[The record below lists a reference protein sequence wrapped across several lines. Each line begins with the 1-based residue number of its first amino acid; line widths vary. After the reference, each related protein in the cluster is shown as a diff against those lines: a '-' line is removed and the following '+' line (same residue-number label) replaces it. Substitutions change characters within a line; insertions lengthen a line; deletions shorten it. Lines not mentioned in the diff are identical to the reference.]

1 MQSEAAPAKTTERS
15 RMIKT
20 ASMIA
25 VALVGVAALA
35 TVALLQSA
43 PREEMTA
50 AKGATAL
57 KYGMTVAFETVYNDY
72 ITVSSEGRIRSGAYH
87 GDNDNI
93 KLVSPKGKKGA
104 INYGDSVVLMGTNGK
119 YFLVRYSGQVVCR
132 ANVISA
138 ETNFKMLGGSGPV
151 QLNDVIMLK
160 SEFGY
165 LTVSPDGST
174 SLDQDARAIQKLVVA
189 LPGQETGL
197 KLANG
202 IHYGNVVKF
211 QNLVLEFM
219 ICDRN
224 GWITMSNSG
233 TSWDHF
239 VVISDIHREGLITFG
254 DSISLRAH
262 NGRMISVR
270 STGELEA
277 VSESLTDTSNFKL
290 LGTQGASS
298 GVVHSRDFV
307 ILKTSSGQGGF
318 VDAMAKEH
326 RVAIS
331 PSGHDSPS
339 NHFQILKVWESTL

>member
-1 MQSEAAPAKTTERS
+1 
-15 RMIKT
+15 
-20 ASMIA
+20 
-25 VALVGVAALA
+25 
-35 TVALLQSA
+35 
-43 PREEMTA
+43 
-50 AKGATAL
+50 
-57 KYGMTVAFETVYNDY
+57 
-72 ITVSSEGRIRSGAYH
+72 
-87 GDNDNI
+87 
-93 KLVSPKGKKGA
+93 
-104 INYGDSVVLMGTNGK
+104 MG
-119 YFLVRYSGQVVCR
+119 
-132 ANVISA
+132 
-138 ETNFKMLGGSGPV
+138 NFKMLGGSGPV

-233 TSWDHF
+233 TP
-239 VVISDIHREGLITFG
+239 REGLVTFG

-339 NHFQILKVWESTL
+339 NHFQI

>member
-1 MQSEAAPAKTTERS
+1 
-15 RMIKT
+15 
-20 ASMIA
+20 
-25 VALVGVAALA
+25 
-35 TVALLQSA
+35 
-43 PREEMTA
+43 
-50 AKGATAL
+50 
-57 KYGMTVAFETVYNDY
+57 
-72 ITVSSEGRIRSGAYH
+72 
-87 GDNDNI
+87 
-93 KLVSPKGKKGA
+93 
-104 INYGDSVVLMGTNGK
+104 MG
-119 YFLVRYSGQVVCR
+119 
-132 ANVISA
+132 
-138 ETNFKMLGGSGPV
+138 KMLGGSGPV

-239 VVISDIHREGLITFG
+239 VVISDIHREGL
-254 DSISLRAH
+254 
-262 NGRMISVR
+262 
-270 STGELEA
+270 
-277 VSESLTDTSNFKL
+277 SESLTDTSSFKL

-339 NHFQILKVWESTL
+339 NHFQLLKVWESTL

>member
-1 MQSEAAPAKTTERS
+1 MLIS
-15 RMIKT
+15 R
-20 ASMIA
+20 A
-25 VALVGVAALA
+25 G
-35 TVALLQSA
+35 Q
-43 PREEMTA
+43 
-50 AKGATAL
+50 
-57 KYGMTVAFETVYNDY
+57 
-72 ITVSSEGRIRSGAYH
+72 
-87 GDNDNI
+87 
-93 KLVSPKGKKGA
+93 GA

-239 VVISDIHREGLITFG
+239 VLISGTHREGLVTFG

-277 VSESLTDTSNFKL
+277 VSESLTDTSSFKL

-339 NHFQILKVWESTL
+339 NHFQLLKVWESTL